1 MEEFAGKCLT
11 QNVITTSLKTAGAVG
26 SVALAKAI
34 QSFETISEE
43 RIQQMVSNG
52 EQVFNNLKAQAL
64 GSCNAPNYRNVN
76 EDELIKQLMCQ
87 QVNKGRLTD
96 KTLQSLAA
104 ILNANNYYAMPKQA
118 YEKEKQA
125 AANAV
130 LATSAGTAISSAIVD
145 AGMNALKSATDK
157 TSTKMRDAIV
167 AKPTVG
173 QDPSEVFGVSLA
185 TTAPIALGAAVGT
198 AAFGIAMYKKLNQT
212 IPKEYIPDLNTL
224 STLIAEK
231 RKLFKDNEPRYD
243 NCKKTTTR
251 QVISAVQQSFSTQTE
266 DTKSID
272 YQSDII
278 TVPMTLYKI
287 DFDFAA
293 GTLSD
298 GIKGKTKRN
307 TFKKQI
313 EKYCNKDLPENMQEL
328 KKRID
333 DSEALIQRVFNAYK
347 IDVNESETYLY
358 NLSPDVTPIIDNLIL
373 QQIST
378 EEIQQASQRL
388 NEAIEEAERKT
399 AQYINPPGVLDLGSP
414 SANRMLY
421 KVKDCVGIQC
431 AKATQKVSSV
441 AQSAKS
447 MLGFRAGKKDRK
459 SRRVRKKKTQK
470 RRMKTHRHK

>member
-1 MEEFAGKCLT
+1 MEEFPRKCLT
-11 QNVITTSLKTAGAVG
+11 QNVFTTSLKTAGAMG

-52 EQVFNNLKAQAL
+52 EQVFNNLKAQVL

-87 QVNKGRLTD
+87 QVNKGRLTE

-130 LATSAGTAISSAIVD
+130 LATAAGTAVSSAIVD
-145 AGMNALKSATDK
+145 AGMNALKSATNE

-167 AKPTVG
+167 AKPTPG
-173 QDPSEVFGVSLA
+173 QDPSQVFGVSLA

-231 RKLFKDNEPRYD
+231 RKLLKDNEPSYD

-251 QVISAVQQSFSTQTE
+251 QVILEIQQSFSSQTQ
-266 DTKSID
+266 DSISD
-272 YQSDII
+272 YQSNII

-287 DFDFAA
+287 DFNFDA

-313 EKYCNKDLPENMQEL
+313 ENYCNKDLPENMQEL

-347 IDVNESETYLY
+347 IDINESETYLY

-388 NEAIEEAERKT
+388 NAAIEEARRKT
-399 AQYINPPGVLDLGSP
+399 ETYNNPPGLLNLGSP
-414 SANRMLY
+414 GANKALY
-421 KVKDCVGIQC
+421 TTAQCIGDQC
-431 AKATQKVSSV
+431 AKVSQKASQA
-441 AQSAKS
+441 AQKTKS
-447 MLGFRAGKKDRK
+447 LFGYGGKKHRK
-459 SRRVRKKKTQK
+459 SRRVRKRKTQK
-470 RRMKTHRHK
+470 RIRKTYRHK